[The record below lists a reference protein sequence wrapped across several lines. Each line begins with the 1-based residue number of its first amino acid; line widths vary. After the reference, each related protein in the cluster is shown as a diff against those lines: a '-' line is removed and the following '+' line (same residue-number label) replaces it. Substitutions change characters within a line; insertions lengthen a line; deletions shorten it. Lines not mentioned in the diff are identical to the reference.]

1 MWNIYRYGS
10 QSVIKVA
17 AARNQKWYS
26 YQKKWY
32 LSHFAGAIKIHMRKY
47 KDTLRDVFFYF
58 SQPTG
63 RAATPLCGE
72 ELDRTCERSKASQRP
87 GDGYMIIATDTSR
100 AILGRRC
107 AVTHAKNH
115 AQSNSGQRLRS
126 VPWPCRPSSSPALR
140 CRVYDCSRQGQVCD
154 DDETDDDKLNA

>member
-1 MWNIYRYGS
+1 
-10 QSVIKVA
+10 
-17 AARNQKWYS
+17 
-26 YQKKWY
+26 
-32 LSHFAGAIKIHMRKY
+32 MRKY

-87 GDGYMIIATDTSR
+87 GDGYIIIATDTSR

-107 AVTHAKNH
+107 AVTHAEKH
-115 AQSNSGQRLRS
+115 AKSGEVVRWECVVLAHVAASRRPTVALE
-126 VPWPCRPSSSPALR
+126 VPVAMLISISRPLANFTPLTNP
-140 CRVYDCSRQGQVCD
+140 V
-154 DDETDDDKLNA
+154 